1 MIYYITIILSLL
13 FIVKILKLLLLC
25 RFYQK
30 QEIKII
36 TSYPIIGSELQKI
49 KIFEKNQNQHSIIP
63 VIDSDLIGIISGMNI
78 QLFGINKDS
87 CREIYNQ
94 QGVNIDRSSSSAFK
108 KLGQRSISHT
118 STFEPLF
125 KIRKNIL
132 INSIKD
138 ISNLIQISY
147 KHFDILFEEY
157 KLKEVINITNLLD
170 TFIQNVCGDYFW
182 NESNER
188 YIVKYIDKNFELRNT
203 LVIKTLMICFQD
215 IYFDSK
221 KILNQIIKFPF
232 PLTKESY
239 RIHKNIKNIC
249 NIFKQMIDD
258 NEGSEVV
265 KYIINKYKKHE
276 LSIDIL
282 LDDLI
287 VTTSSGLNIIKL
299 TLMSIL
305 WYLYDEKNLF
315 WKMKFLK
322 EIQMIDYNNYEKIAK
337 CQILNA
343 FIYEVLRYESSFSL
357 LNNQVINDFDLII
370 NSKKYKIKKGTMIM
384 PNAYVIHH
392 NNSSWKTHNLNIF
405 DPTRFIGHEYIGT
418 DFFVSFGKSIR
429 QCPGKKYSLTIIR
442 IFTYLFLS
450 KYPNF
455 KLEKCNNKNIG
466 FSLYSNIDF
475 NITI

>member
-1 MIYYITIILSLL
+1 MIYYITLILSLL

-30 QEIKII
+30 QGIKII
-36 TSYPIIGSELQKI
+36 TSYPIIGSELQKN

-63 VIDSDLIGIISGMNI
+63 VIDDDLVGIISGINI
-78 QLFGINKDS
+78 QLYGINKDS

-94 QGVNIDRSSSSAFK
+94 QGVNIDRSSFSAFK

-125 KIRKNIL
+125 KTRKNIL
-132 INSIKD
+132 INSIKN
-138 ISNLIQISY
+138 INNLIQISH
-147 KHFDILFEEY
+147 KQFDILFEKY
-157 KLKEVINITNLLD
+157 KFKEVINITNLLD
-170 TFIQNVCGDYFW
+170 TFIQNVCGDFFW
-182 NESNER
+182 KNNEK
-188 YIVKYIDKNFELRNT
+188 YMVKYIDKNFELKNT
-203 LVIKTLMICFQD
+203 PVIKTLMTCFQD

-221 KILNQIIKFPF
+221 KILNRFIKFPF

-239 RIHKNIKNIC
+239 RIYKNIKSIHDV
-249 NIFKQMIDD
+249 FKQMIDND
-258 NEGSEVV
+258 EGSEVV
-265 KYIINKYKKHE
+265 KNIINENKKHK

-287 VTTSSGLNIIKL
+287 ITTSSGLNIIKL
-299 TLMSIL
+299 TLMSII
-305 WYLYDEKNLF
+305 WYLYDKKNLY
-315 WKMKFLK
+315 WKV
-322 EIQMIDYNNYEKIAK
+322 EILNEIRLVENSYEKITK

-357 LNNQVINDFDLII
+357 LNNQAINDFDLII

-392 NNSSWKTHNLNIF
+392 NNSSWNTHDLNIF
-405 DPTRFIGHEYIGT
+405 DPSRFISHEYIGT
-418 DFFVSFGKSIR
+418 NFFIPFGKGIR
-429 QCPGKKYSLTIIR
+429 QCPGKKYSLTIIQ

-450 KYPNF
+450 KYPNY

-466 FSLYSNIDF
+466 FSLSSDIDF